1 MTLRLTR
8 RSALVVLA
16 AVAALLGPM
25 AAPVVAA
32 PASTTGTYVNPVSR
46 DVGDTYAD
54 PAVVRGRDG
63 WWYAYATTDP
73 LRSGERVF
81 HRVPMSRSRDLV
93 DWDYIGDA
101 FPQGAAGL
109 PSWAAPDAALW
120 APDVRYVAGRWV
132 MYFVVTQT
140 TVYPGPNDNAI
151 GVATA
156 PTPHGPWTHAGTGP
170 LVGPRPGA
178 SGNPDDFKWTFDPAY
193 LQAADGQQYLYYG
206 SYYGGVFVTRLN
218 ADGTATDGS
227 ATMVAIDNRYEG
239 SYVVPR
245 NGWYYLFAS
254 SSNCCAGPVTGYS
267 VFVGRSRSPLG
278 PFVDKQGISLLASR
292 TGGSIV
298 ITPNGNRWVGP
309 GHNAVVSDPSGQD
322 WFVYH
327 AIDRNVPYL
336 DEPFGIN
343 RRPMLVDRLDW
354 INGWPTVRAGYWASD
369 GPQPAPA
376 QARFADAFESGFS
389 SLWGMKTAGWTV
401 ASGPDGRFARNASA
415 DCTPSVLSSKSALG
429 LDGEARVRA
438 AVRTDAGGTAGL
450 AFGRRG
456 WGWATQI
463 TVAGSTLTVR
473 SGGRVWTAPLPGALS
488 PRDWHELAVEVRDG
502 TLTAEYG
509 PSGLPGHEVVTVRAQ
524 VGNGALAG
532 HFGALAGCGDIDDVT
547 VAALYRPVTEEAPV
561 PQVGSVDP
569 AYSDEFSGGLEPE
582 WEWVREPTGA
592 DAPTVVGG
600 QLLWP
605 TQRADL
611 TGDSDNASVLLRDAP
626 AGAYTVETKVT
637 LPLGVNDV
645 RNYQQAGL
653 IVYLNDDE
661 FLRFTHVAIWN
672 TRTTEYGKE
681 QVYAGRPAYGSML
694 VAPPADTTWLR
705 LSHRV
710 FAETGEHAYR
720 AAVSTDGV
728 HWIWG
733 GTWTLPAGS
742 TPRIGLVSH
751 GAGGPAA
758 EQVPPATAAFDY
770 FRVTR
775 P

>member
-1 MTLRLTR
+1 
-8 RSALVVLA
+8 
-16 AVAALLGPM
+16 
-25 AAPVVAA
+25 
-32 PASTTGTYVNPVSR
+32 
-46 DVGDTYAD
+46 
-54 PAVVRGRDG
+54 
-63 WWYAYATTDP
+63 
-73 LRSGERVF
+73 
-81 HRVPMSRSRDLV
+81 
-93 DWDYIGDA
+93 
-101 FPQGAAGL
+101 
-109 PSWAAPDAALW
+109 
-120 APDVRYVAGRWV
+120 
-132 MYFVVTQT
+132 
-140 TVYPGPNDNAI
+140 
-151 GVATA
+151 
-156 PTPHGPWTHAGTGP
+156 
-170 LVGPRPGA
+170 
-178 SGNPDDFKWTFDPAY
+178 
-193 LQAADGQQYLYYG
+193 
-206 SYYGGVFVTRLN
+206 
-218 ADGTATDGS
+218 
-227 ATMVAIDNRYEG
+227 
-239 SYVVPR
+239 
-245 NGWYYLFAS
+245 
-254 SSNCCAGPVTGYS
+254 
-267 VFVGRSRSPLG
+267 
-278 PFVDKQGISLLASR
+278 
-292 TGGSIV
+292 V

-343 RRPMLVDRLDW
+343 RRPMLIDRLDW
-354 INGWPTVRAGYWASD
+354 VDGWPTVRSGRWASD

-376 QARFADAFESGFS
+376 QARFADAFEDGFS
-389 SLWGMKTAGWTV
+389 GLWGKQTAGWTI
-401 ASGPDGRFARNASA
+401 AAGPDGRFARHAA
-415 DCTPSVLSSKSALG
+415 TDCTPSVLSSRSALG
-429 LDGEARVRA
+429 LDGQARVRA

-456 WGWATQI
+456 HGWATQV
-463 TVAGSTLTVR
+463 TVSGSTLSVR
-473 SGGRVWTAPLPGALS
+473 SGGRTWTAPLPGALS

-502 TLTAEYG
+502 ALTAEYG
-509 PSGLPGHEVVTVRAQ
+509 PSGLPGHEVVTVRAR
-524 VGNGALAG
+524 VGSGAVAG
-532 HFGALAGCGDIDDVT
+532 HFGALAGCGDVDDVT
-547 VAALYRPVTEEAPV
+547 VAALYRPVTGTAPV
-561 PQVGSVDP
+561 PQVGPVAP
-569 AYSDEFSGGLEPE
+569 QYSDEFSGGLEPE
-582 WEWVREPTGA
+582 WEWVREPTGEG
-592 DAPTVVGG
+592 APTVAGG

-626 AGAYTVETKVT
+626 AGDYTVETKVT
-637 LPLGVNDV
+637 LPLGVTDV
-645 RNYQQAGL
+645 RNFQQAGL
-653 IVYLNDDE
+653 IVYLDDDE

-710 FAETGEHAYR
+710 FAGTGEHAYR

-733 GTWTLPAGS
+733 GTWTLPAGT

>member
-8 RSALVVLA
+8 RPALAVVA
-16 AVAALLGPM
+16 ALAALLGTVSVP
-25 AAPVVAA
+25 AAAA
-32 PASTTGTYVNPVSR
+32 PAGAPAGTYANPVSR
-46 DVGDTYAD
+46 DFADTYAD

-93 DWDYIGDA
+93 DWEYLGDA
-101 FPQGAAGL
+101 FGQGAAGL

-120 APDVRYVAGRWV
+120 APDIRYVAGRWV

-156 PTPHGPWTHAGTGP
+156 PTPAGPWTHVGGP
-170 LVGPRPGA
+170 LVGPRPGQ
-178 SGNPDDFKWTFDPAY
+178 SGNPDDFLWTFDPAY
-193 LQAADGQQYLYYG
+193 LQAADGRQYLYYG
-206 SYYGGVFVTRLN
+206 SYYGGVFVTELS
-218 ADGTATDGS
+218 ADGTATAG
-227 ATMVAIDNRYEG
+227 APTMVAIDNRYEG
-239 SYVVPR
+239 TYVVPR

-267 VFVGRSRSPLG
+267 VFAGRSRSPLG
-278 PFVDKQGISLLASR
+278 PFVDKQGIPLLASR

-343 RRPMLVDRLDW
+343 RRPMLIDRLDW
-354 INGWPTVRAGYWASD
+354 VDGWPTVRSGRWASD

-376 QARFADAFESGFS
+376 QARFADAFEDGFS
-389 SLWGMKTAGWTV
+389 RLWKDTAGWTV
-401 ASGPDGRFARNASA
+401 VSGPDGRFARHASTG
-415 DCTPSVLSSKSALG
+415 CTPSVLSSRSALG

-438 AVRTDAGGTAGL
+438 AVRVDAAGTAGL

-456 WGWATQI
+456 YGWATEVA
-463 TVAGSTLTVR
+463 VAGSTLTVR
-473 SGGRVWTAPLPGALS
+473 SGGRTWSAPLPGGLS

-502 TLTAEYG
+502 VLTAEYG
-509 PSGLPGHEVVTVRAQ
+509 PSGLPGHEVVTVQAP
-524 VGNGALAG
+524 VGRGAVAG
-532 HFGALAGCGDIDDVT
+532 HFGALAGCGDVDDVT
-547 VAALYRPVTEEAPV
+547 VAALYRPVDDAAPL
-561 PQVGSVDP
+561 PQVGPV
-569 AYSDEFSGGLEPE
+569 AAEYSDEFSGALEPE

-592 DAPTVVGG
+592 DAPTVQGG
-600 QLLWP
+600 QLIWP
-605 TQRADL
+605 TQRGDL

-626 AGAYTVETKVT
+626 AGDYTVETKVT
-637 LPLGVNDV
+637 LPLGVDDV

-653 IVYLNDDE
+653 VVYLDDDE

-710 FAETGEHAYR
+710 IAATGEHAYR

-733 GTWTLPAGS
+733 GTWTLPAGT